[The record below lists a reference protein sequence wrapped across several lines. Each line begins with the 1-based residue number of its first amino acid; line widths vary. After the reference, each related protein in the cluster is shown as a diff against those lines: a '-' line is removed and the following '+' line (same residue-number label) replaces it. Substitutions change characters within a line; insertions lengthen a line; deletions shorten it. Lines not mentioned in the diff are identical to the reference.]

1 MAIWLDNSI
10 EDLELR
16 QSVKDLIK
24 TYPESANV
32 IERLVTYY
40 NDKDNRQAKRLKVD
54 QDSLIKGQVLRLS
67 DVSFQSPARKK
78 YDLII
83 TTSHLILYNPKL
95 EIIESQYLLNDLA
108 LGVCLPTPE
117 KTNKSFTFALFPK
130 NEEGI
135 VFNTQDKV
143 DIHIEKNNEKQVLTT
158 DKHEAIVQLLTTHA
172 GISITQPS
180 REVFNCKS
188 VDSKE
193 EKAYVVAYLKA
204 KDGFLF
210 FLPTGILFGFKKPTL
225 FIPTCSLSNHAVT
238 SITQRTFDLVFT
250 IKKDSVLYG
259 NPNFR
264 STKDGEDETIEFSMI
279 SQEEYA
285 PIDAY
290 IKQAGVNDQS
300 MSEERRAVSTKKE
313 NDDDDD
319 NNNSNDTN
327 KNVLHINNEDED
339 SEADENFEP
348 SDNEDDDPLEYDTD
362 AEEEEEEGNNGTHNN
377 DEDDNEPLSTNEIDE
392 DQDMLDESD

>member
-1 MAIWLDNSI
+1 NSI

-40 NDKDNRQAKRLKVD
+40 NDKDNRQVKRLKLD
-54 QDSLIKGQVLRLS
+54 QDSLIKDQVLRLS

-83 TTSHLILYNPKL
+83 TTSHLILYNSKSKT
-95 EIIESQYLLNDLA
+95 IESQYLLNDLA

-158 DKHEAIVQLLTTHA
+158 DKHETIIQLLTAHA
-172 GISITQPS
+172 GVSITQPS

-225 FIPTCSLSNHAVT
+225 FIPTSSLSNHAVT

-250 IKKDSVLYG
+250 IKKDGVLYG

-264 STKDGEDETIEFSMI
+264 PAKDGEDETIEFSMI

-290 IKQAGVNDQS
+290 IKQAGVNDQ
-300 MSEERRAVSTKKE
+300 
-313 NDDDDD
+313 N
-319 NNNSNDTN
+319 
-327 KNVLHINNEDED
+327 ED
-339 SEADENFEP
+339 SEADENFKP

-362 AEEEEEEGNNGTHNN
+362 AEEEEEEGNYGTYNN
-377 DEDDNEPLSTNEIDE
+377 DEGDNELLPTNEIDE